1 MSRKLSVLALAG
13 VAATAA
19 GDVTPHGGMIRYPDV
34 SATQIVFVYA
44 NDIWLVPREG
54 GVASPLASPPGQE
67 SFPRFSP
74 DGQTIGF
81 VGNYDGDRDL
91 YTVPVTGG
99 PAFRVTHEPSNEIL
113 SDWTPDGKLL
123 FWQSGLAGLGRQTQL
138 FTVSPEGGMPTK
150 LPPAYGAVGA
160 ISGNKLAFT
169 PHSRDMR
176 TWKRYMGG
184 MATDIWVMNLDDL
197 SSKKVTDWGGTDTQP
212 MWNGDDLYY
221 LSDAGPEHRLNIWK
235 LDAGGKRTQITRYDD
250 YDVKWPAI
258 GPGPDGQGEVV
269 FQHAAGVYLLNL
281 GTDEATQV
289 EITIPGDR
297 PKIRPRTVDAG
308 DNLTG
313 WGISSTGKRAVL
325 EARGDIWTVPVKH
338 GTPRNL
344 TRSDNA
350 TERYPSWSPD
360 GKWISYVSDADG
372 EYEYYVTQSDGKGE
386 PRQLTD
392 GDKTFFFGATWSPD
406 SDEIAYMDKAGNMY
420 LTDVEDAETVI
431 FDRDEWANTKPLSF
445 SHDGT
450 WIAYSKT
457 GDNQFDAIWLYN
469 TETGEA
475 HRVTSDM
482 FDNTNP
488 VFDRE
493 GKYLYYASTQDFEGP
508 IYQDVG
514 TPFVYVNSERLL
526 VVPLRDDIESPF
538 AQKIDEE
545 KWDTKDEKKADD
557 DKKGD
562 DENGEADDDAGGK
575 PDDADDDNG
584 DDENHEAD
592 DDAGG
597 DENGEADD
605 DTGGDENGKA
615 EADEDEDA
623 EADKAEEEEEEE
635 PLEIDLL
642 GFESRAIRLP
652 VDRGRFRHL
661 SVNDKGQLLYV
672 RADEGADKPSIKL
685 FDVSAEEKDRKEETV
700 MGGAGA
706 YDLSADGKKIMIAKD
721 HSFAIANAK
730 KGAKMDDKVQTK
742 GLDVTVDPRH
752 EWEEVFTDAWRR
764 HRDFFYVENMHGVDW
779 DAVREHYD
787 AMLADATSRED
798 VSFIIGEMISELN
811 IGHAYYW
818 GGDVEHQPSR
828 NVGMLGC
835 DYELSDGAYRITR
848 ILHGGDWDTDAR
860 GPLSQPGID
869 VKEGDYLLAVNG
881 IEIDTSEDPWAA
893 FIGLAGKTVSLTVSD
908 KPQIDDDAREII
920 IKTLGGE
927 GRLRYRAWVEDNRRY
942 VDETTSGRVGYIHV
956 PDTGINGQNE
966 LFRQFFG
973 QMDRQALIIDERWNG
988 GGQLPNRFIELLN
1001 RPRTNYF
1008 ARRDG
1013 KDWPIPFD
1021 SHQGPKCMLINGL
1034 AGSGGD
1040 MFPWLF
1046 RHHKL
1051 GPLIGMRTWGGLV
1064 GITGMPGLLDGGYTS
1079 VPSFGF
1085 YETDGTWGVEG
1096 YGVAPDIEVID
1107 DPTALAKGHDPQLDK
1122 AIEVMEKQIH
1132 DHPFVAPP
1140 TPEPPVRSGMGVREE
1155 DH

>member
-1 MSRKLSVLALAG
+1 MSRKLSVLALVG
-13 VAATAA
+13 VAASAA
-19 GDVTPHGGMIRYPDV
+19 ADVTPHGGMIRYPDV
-34 SATQIVFVYA
+34 SASQIVFVYA

-54 GVASPLASPPGQE
+54 GVALPLASPPGQE

-74 DGQTIGF
+74 DGKSIGF
-81 VGNYDGDRDL
+81 IGNYDGDRDL
-91 YTVPVTGG
+91 YTVPITGG

-123 FWQSGLAGLGRQTQL
+123 FWQSGLAGLARQTQL

-160 ISGNKLAFT
+160 ISGNRLAFT

-197 SSKKVTDWGGTDTQP
+197 SSERVTDWGGTDTQP

-235 LDAGGKRTQITRYDD
+235 RDAGGKRTQVTDYAD

-258 GPGPDGQGEVV
+258 GPGPDGAGEIV
-269 FQHAAGVYLLNL
+269 FQHGSGVYLLSL
-281 GTDEATQV
+281 ASGEATRV

-308 DNLTG
+308 DNLTS
-313 WGISSTGKRAVL
+313 WDISSTGNRAVL
-325 EARGDIWTVPVKH
+325 EARGDIWTVPAKH

-344 TRSDNA
+344 TRTDGASD
-350 TERYPSWSPD
+350 RYPAWSPD
-360 GKWISYVSDADG
+360 GRWVCYVSDADG

-392 GDKTFFFGATWSPD
+392 GDKTFFFGAVWSPD

-420 LTDVEDAETVI
+420 LTDVEDAETVV

-457 GDNQFDAIWLYN
+457 AVNSLDAIWLYN
-469 TETGEA
+469 TETGDK
-475 HRVTSDM
+475 HRVTGDM

-493 GKYLYYASTQDFEGP
+493 GKYLYYTSTQDFEGP
-508 IYQDVG
+508 VYQDVG
-514 TPFVYVNSERLL
+514 TPFVYVNSQRLM
-526 VVPLRDDIESPF
+526 VVPLRDDIASPF
-538 AQKIDEE
+538 APKIDEE
-545 KWDTKDEKKADD
+545 KWDKKDKDEKKADD
-557 DKKGD
+557 
-562 DENGEADDDAGGK
+562 EN
-575 PDDADDDNG
+575 ADDDNG
-584 DDENHEAD
+584 DAAGDDDANGSDEAD
-592 DDAGG
+592 DDSGDDGNDQGEGTDDDGG
-597 DENGEADD
+597 DQADDADEAGDEDAAAADD
-605 DTGGDENGKA
+605 DDG
-615 EADEDEDA
+615 
-623 EADKAEEEEEEE
+623 DKAGDKEEEK
-635 PLEIDLL
+635 PLEIDLI
-642 GFESRAIRLP
+642 GFEARAIRLP
-652 VDRGRFRHL
+652 VDRGRFRNL
-661 SVNDKGQLLYV
+661 SVNDKNKLIYV
-672 RADEGADKPSIKL
+672 RADEGADKPAIKI

-700 MGGAGA
+700 MDDARA
-706 YDLSADGKKIMIAKD
+706 YTISADGKKLMIAKNG
-721 HSFAIANAK
+721 SYAIADAK

-742 GLDVTVDPRH
+742 GLDVTIDPRD

-779 DAVREHYD
+779 DAVREQYD

-811 IGHAYYW
+811 IGHAYYF
-818 GGDVEHQPSR
+818 GGDVEDQPSR

-835 DYELSDGAYRITR
+835 DFELADGAYRISR
-848 ILHGGDWDTDAR
+848 ILTGGDWDADAR
-860 GPLSQPGID
+860 GPLSQPGVD

-881 IEIDTSEDPWAA
+881 IKVDTTKDPWAA
-893 FIGLAGKTVSLTVSD
+893 FIGLAGKTITLTVSD
-908 KPQIDDDAREII
+908 KPEIDDDAREAIVETI
-920 IKTLGGE
+920 GGE
-927 GRLRYRAWVEDNRRY
+927 GDLRYRAWIEDNRRH
-942 VDETTSGRVGYIHV
+942 VDEATDGRVGYIHV

-973 QMDRQALIIDERWNG
+973 QMEREALIIDERWNG

-1013 KDWPIPFD
+1013 RDWPTPFD
-1021 SHQGPKCMLINGL
+1021 SHQGAKCMLINGL

-1064 GITGMPGLLDGGYTS
+1064 GITGMPGLIDGGYTS

-1107 DPTALAKGHDPQLDK
+1107 HPTALAKGEDPQLDK
-1122 AIEVMEKQIH
+1122 AIEVMEKAVRDNPYI
-1132 DHPFVAPP
+1132 VPP
-1140 TPEPPVRSGMGVREE
+1140 TPEPPVRAGMGIE
-1155 DH
+1155 DEDR